1 MPAIIVTGASR
12 GIGKALAE
20 ILLSKSEDTKLVVT
34 ARSLDPLKELSSK
47 YGEAR
52 VAFVEGDISSALVS
66 KKLVATAV
74 ERFGGISG
82 IVVNAGVLE
91 PVSQLDDLDVE
102 AWKKLFDVNFFS
114 AVQLVHDAI
123 PELRKSSGQVIFVS
137 SGASTSGYSGWGA
150 YGSSKAAMNHFALTL
165 STHEPKISSISIAP
179 GVVDTAMQSDIRTKF
194 NEAMGS
200 EAAQKFVTLKETG
213 ALLAPEYP
221 ATIFAN
227 LLLRGIPAELNGKYL
242 RYSDAPLESFTE

>member
-20 ILLSKSEDTKLVVT
+20 IILSKSNDTKLVVT
-34 ARSLDPLKELSSK
+34 ARSLEPLKALVTK
-47 YGEAR
+47 YGVDR
-52 VAFVEGDISSALVS
+52 VAFVEGDISSEEVS
-66 KKLVATAV
+66 KKLVSTAV
-74 ERFGGISG
+74 TKFGGISG
-82 IVVNAGVLE
+82 IVLNAGVLE
-91 PVSQLDDLDVE
+91 PVTQLDELDVN
-102 AWKKLFDVNFFS
+102 AWKKLFDINFFS

-123 PELRKSSGQVIFVS
+123 PELRRTSGQVIFVS

-150 YGSSKAAMNHFALTL
+150 YGSSKAALNHFALTL

-179 GVVDTAMQSDIRTKF
+179 GVVDTAMQSDIRTRF
-194 NEAMGS
+194 NEAMGD
-200 EAAQKFVTLKETG
+200 AVKKFVSLKETG
-213 ALLAPEYP
+213 ALLNPEYP

-242 RYSDAPLESFTE
+242 RYSDEPLKSFTE